1 MIYTLRDWKDFLQGN
16 PKPTTV
22 ETLMHLGQ
30 CGVRAKCFT
39 DVKFDK
45 IELDVVAKWE
55 DTSFAHDW
63 NGGGVEQQGYWEV
76 FEIFY
81 NDTMLPLA
89 LISDETIQK
98 LLDLINQPKGRA

>member
-1 MIYTLRDWKDFLQGN
+1 MIYTLKDWKDFLQRN
-16 PKPTTV
+16 KTPTSLQTFN
-22 ETLMHLGQ
+22 HLREYGQ
-30 CGVRAKCFT
+30 N
-39 DVKFDK
+39 VKSFDITYDK
-45 IELDVVAKWE
+45 IVLEVVAKWE

-63 NGGGVEQQGYWEV
+63 AGGGIHRDGYWDI

-98 LLDLINQPKGRA
+98 ITDKINTPKGRA